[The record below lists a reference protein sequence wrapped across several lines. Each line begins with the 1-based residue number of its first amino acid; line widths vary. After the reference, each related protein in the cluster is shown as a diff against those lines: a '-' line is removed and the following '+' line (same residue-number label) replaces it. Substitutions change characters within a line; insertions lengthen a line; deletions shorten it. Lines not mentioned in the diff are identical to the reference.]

1 MPRRFNEKLHGG
13 ITRCLGRRVF
23 SGQNNLCRGSDT
35 PAAIRSE
42 KPSRAPKVLRKMDRT
57 VASKKGFIHDS
68 IRLLP
73 ISQAAQIL
81 DFKQSTV
88 E

>member
-1 MPRRFNEKLHGG
+1 
-13 ITRCLGRRVF
+13 VF
-23 SGQNNLCRGSDT
+23 GGQNNRCRGSDT
-35 PAAIRSE
+35 PAATRSE
-42 KPSRAPKVLRKMDRT
+42 KSSTAEKALGKMNRT